1 MMQTCKWKLAA
12 ELQTSLQG
20 WHWETKLSQR
30 DLVVIG
36 RETEEILIGTYA
48 YWFISLCDP
57 RTRHTFLQFAD
68 IHIMYGGFVG
78 NNVTAVVHCAVE
90 GTQLVI
96 ALWIQE
102 RVDGWTLVL
111 ASDKSVSPLSIWN
124 IMSDRLRQYSSA
136 MPLWRSALHISTFY
150 SSAVTDQ

>member
-1 MMQTCKWKLAA
+1 
-12 ELQTSLQG
+12 
-20 WHWETKLSQR
+20 
-30 DLVVIG
+30 
-36 RETEEILIGTYA
+36 
-48 YWFISLCDP
+48 
-57 RTRHTFLQFAD
+57 
-68 IHIMYGGFVG
+68 MYGGFVG

-136 MPLWRSALHISTFY
+136 MPL
-150 SSAVTDQ
+150 